1 MTSIHFVVHPLPGTE
16 DQLNDRVLELGYA
29 RLREVSEKLNKYNL
43 NSQGN
48 SGYSEEDWAVPT
60 LQPLRPYCSLA
71 FVLLWPSAQM
81 MAEFVE
87 LVFQYNQ
94 TDWNWVNLITMMG
107 SETLGR
113 LAGNTLGSRWSS
125 GVGGSGGGSSG
136 RSSAGARDS
145 RRQTRVIRTGRDRG
159 SGLLGSQPQPV
170 IPASVIPEELI
181 SQAQVVLQ
189 GKSRSVIIRELQRTN
204 LDVNLAVNNLLS
216 RDDEDGDDG
225 DDTASE
231 SYLPGEDLMSL
242 LDADIHS
249 AHPSVIID
257 ADAMFSEDISYFGY
271 PSFRRSSLSRLGSSR
286 ERDSELLRERESV
299 LRLRE
304 RRWLDG
310 ASFDNERGS
319 TSKEGEPNP
328 DKKNTPVQ
336 SPVSLGEDL
345 QWWPDKDGTKFT
357 CIGALY
363 SELLAV
369 SSKGELYQWRWSEPE
384 PYRNA
389 QNPSLHHPRAA
400 FLGLTNEKIVLLS
413 ANSIRAT
420 VATENN
426 KVATWV
432 DETLS
437 SVASKLEHTAQ
448 TYSELQ
454 GERIVSLHCCALYTC
469 AQLENNLY
477 WWGVVP
483 FSQRKKMLEKARA
496 KNKKP
501 KSSAGISSM
510 PNITVGTQV
519 CLRNNP
525 LYHAGAVAFSISAG
539 IPKVGV
545 LMESVWNMNDSC
557 RFQLRSPESLKSLEK
572 ASKTL
577 ETKPESK
584 QEPVKTEMGPPPSPA
599 STCSDASSI
608 ASSASMPY
616 KRRRSTPA
624 PKEEEKVNEE
634 QWSLRDVV
642 FVEDVKNVPVGK
654 VLKVDGAYVA
664 VKFPGTS
671 TNTNCPNSSGPDAD
685 PSSLL
690 QDCRLLRIDELQV
703 VKTGG
708 TPKVP
713 DCFQRAPK
721 KLCIPEKT
729 EILAVNVD
737 SKGVHAVLKTGN
749 WVRYCIFDLAT
760 GKAEQENNFP
770 TSSIAFLG
778 QNERNVAIF
787 TAGQESPIILRDG
800 NGTIYPMAKDCMGGI
815 RDPDWLD
822 LPPISSLGMGVHS
835 LINLPAN
842 STIKKKAAI
851 IIMAVEKQT
860 LMQHILR
867 CDYEACRQY
876 LVNLEQ
882 AVVLEQNL
890 QMLQTFISHRCDGNR
905 NILHACVSVC
915 FPTSNKETKEEE
927 EAERSERNTFAE
939 RLSAVEAIAN
949 AISVVSSNGPGNRAG
964 SSSSRSLR
972 LREMMRR
979 SLRAAGLGRHEA
991 GAPSSDHQDPVSP
1004 PIAPPSWVPD
1014 PPSMDPD
1021 GDIDFILAPAVG
1033 SLTTAAT
1040 GSGQGPSTST
1050 IPGPSTEPSVVES
1063 KDRKANAHFILKL
1076 LCDSAVLQP
1085 HLRELLSAKDARGM
1099 TPFMSAVSGRAY
1111 PAAITI
1117 LETAQKIAKAEVSA
1131 SEKEE
1136 DVFMEM
1142 VCPSGTNPD
1151 DSPLYVLCCNDTC
1164 SFTWTGAEHINQD
1177 IFECRTCGLLESL
1190 CCCTECARVC
1200 HKGHDCKG
1208 EHLLLFLVQTVARQT
1223 VEHCQYRPPR
1233 IREDRNRKTA
1243 SPEDSDMPDHDL
1255 EPPRF
1260 AQLALER
1267 VLQDWNALRSMIM
1280 FGSQENKDPLSA
1292 SSRIGHLLP
1301 EEQVYLNQQS
1311 GTIRLDCFTHCL
1323 IVKCTADILLLDTLL
1338 GTLVKELQ
1346 NKYTP
1351 GRREEAI
1358 AVTMR
1363 FLRSVA
1369 RVFVILSVE
1378 MASSKKKNN
1387 FIPQPIGKCKR
1398 VFQALLPYA
1407 VEELCNVAESLI
1419 VPVRMGI
1426 ARPTAPFTL
1435 ASTSI
1440 DAMQGSEELF
1450 SVEPLP
1456 PRPSP
1461 DQPSSSSQSQSSY
1474 IIRNPQQ
1481 RRISQSQPVRGR
1493 DEEQDDIVSA
1503 DVEEV
1508 EVVEGVA
1515 GEEDH
1520 HDEQE
1525 EHGEEN
1531 AEAEG
1536 HHDEHDED
1544 GSDMELDLLAAAETE
1559 SDSESNHSNQDNA
1572 SGRRSVVTAATA
1584 GSEAGASSVPAF
1596 FSEDDSQSNDS
1607 SDSDSSSSQ
1616 SDDIEQETFMLDEP
1630 LERTTNSSHASGA
1643 AQAPRSMQWAVPS
1656 SAGLIY
1662 IDPSNL
1668 RRSGTISTSAAAAA
1682 AALEASNAS
1691 SYLTSA
1697 SSLARAYS
1705 IVIRQIS
1712 DLMGLIPKYNHLVYS
1727 QIPAAVKLTYQDAVN
1742 LQNYVEEKLIPTW
1755 NWMVSIMDSTE
1766 AQLRYGSALA
1776 SAGDPGHPNH
1786 PLHASQNSA
1795 RRERMTAREE
1805 ASLRTLEGRRR
1816 ATLLSARQGM
1826 MSARGDFLNY
1836 ALSLMRSHNDEH
1848 SDVLPVLDVCS
1859 LKHVAY
1865 VFQALIYWIKAMN
1878 QQTTLDTP
1886 QLERKRTRE
1895 LLELGIDNEDSEH
1908 ENDDDTSQSATLNDK
1923 DDESLPAETGQTH
1936 PFFRRSDSMTFL
1948 GCIPPNP
1955 FEVPLAEA
1963 IPLAD
1968 QPHLLQPNARKEDL
1982 FGRPSQGLY
1991 SSSTGSGKCLV
2002 EVTMDRNCL
2011 EVLPT
2016 KMSYAANLKNVMNMQ
2031 NRQKK
2036 EGEDQGVLTAEAES
2050 TKPGPSAH
2058 DVAAQLK
2065 SSLLAEIGLTESEG
2079 PPLTSFRPQC
2089 SFMGM
2094 VISHD
2099 MLLGRWRLSLE
2110 LFGRVFME
2118 DVGAEPGS
2126 ILTELGGF
2134 EVKESKFRREM
2145 EKLRNQ
2151 QSRDLSLEVKVDR
2164 DRDLLIQQTMRQLNN
2179 HFGRRCATTPMAV
2192 HRVKVTFKDEPGEG
2206 SGVARSFYTA
2216 IAQAF
2221 LSNEKLPNLDC
2232 IQNANKGTHTSL
2244 MQRLRNRGER
2254 DREREREREMRR
2266 SSGLRA
2272 GSRRDRDRDFRRQ
2285 LSIDTRPFRPASE
2298 GNPSDDPDPLP
2309 AHRQALGERLYPRV
2323 QAMQPAFAS
2332 KITGMLLELSP
2343 AQLLLLLASE
2353 DSLRARVDEAMEL
2366 IIAHGRENG
2375 ADSIL
2380 DLGLLDSSE
2389 KVQENRKR
2397 HGSSRSVVD
2406 MDLDDTDDG
2415 DDNAPLFYQPGK
2427 RGFYTPRPGK
2437 NTEARLNCFRNIG
2450 RILGLCLLQNEL
2462 CPITLNRHVIKVLLG
2477 RKVNWHDFAFF
2488 DPVMYESLRQL
2499 ILASQSSDADAVFS
2513 AMDLAFAIDL
2523 CKEEGGGQVEL
2534 IPNGVN
2540 IPVTPQNVYEYVRKY
2555 AEHRMLVVAEQP
2567 LHAMRKG
2574 LLDVL
2579 PKNSLEDLTAEDFR
2593 LLVNGC
2599 GEVNVQMLISFTS
2612 FNDESGENA
2621 EKLLQFKRWFWSIVE
2636 KMSMAERQ
2644 DLVYFWTSSPS
2655 LPASEEG
2662 FQPMPSITIRP
2673 PDDQHLPT
2681 ANTCISRLYVPLY
2694 SSKQILKQKLL
2705 LAIKT
2710 KNFGFV

>member
-16 DQLNDRVLELGYA
+16 DQLNDSHPPLNVLEQAAIRQCVVGPNHAAFLLEDGRICRIGFIVQPERLELGKPDG
-29 RLREVSEKLNKYNL
+29 SDGSKL
-43 NSQGN
+43 S
-48 SGYSEEDWAVPT
+48 SGSGT
-60 LQPLRPYCSLA
+60 GRTSRPGRTSDPPWFL
-71 FVLLWPSAQM
+71 S
-81 MAEFVE
+81 
-87 LVFQYNQ
+87 
-94 TDWNWVNLITMMG
+94 G
-107 SETLGR
+107 SDTLGR

-125 GVGGSGGGSSG
+125 SVNGSGGGGSSG
-136 RSSAGARDS
+136 RSSTAARDS

-310 ASFDNERGS
+310 ASFDAERGS
-319 TSKEGEPNP
+319 TSREGEPSL
-328 DKKNTPVQ
+328 DKKTIPVQ
-336 SPVSLGEDL
+336 SPVSLTEEL
-345 QWWPDKDGTKFT
+345 QWWSDKDGAKFVS
-357 CIGALY
+357 IGALY
-363 SELLAV
+363 SELVAV
-369 SSKGELYQWRWSEPE
+369 SSKGELYQWKWNEAE
-384 PYRNA
+384 PYRNS
-389 QNPSLHHPRAA
+389 Q
-400 FLGLTNEKIVLLS
+400 
-413 ANSIRAT
+413 
-420 VATENN
+420 
-426 KVATWV
+426 VATWV
-432 DETLS
+432 DDTLS
-437 SVASKLEHTAQ
+437 SVASKLEHGTQ
-448 TYSELQ
+448 TFSELQ

-469 AQLENNLY
+469 AQLENSLY

-496 KNKKP
+496 KNKKA

-510 PNITVGTQV
+510 PNITVGTQI

-525 LYHAGAVAFSISAG
+525 LYHAGAVAFSINAG

-557 RFQLRSPESLKSLEK
+557 RFQLRSPESLKNLEK
-572 ASKTL
+572 TNKTI
-577 ETKPESK
+577 ETKAENKPES
-584 QEPVKTEMGPPPSPA
+584 VKTEMGPPPSPA
-599 STCSDASSI
+599 STCSDTSSI
-608 ASSASMPY
+608 ASSASLPY

-634 QWSLRDVV
+634 QWPLR
-642 FVEDVKNVPVGK
+642 E

-671 TNTNCPNSSGPDAD
+671 STVSNQSTVASDSD

-713 DCFQRAPK
+713 DCFQRTPK
-721 KLCIPEKT
+721 KLCIPEKA

-737 SKGVHAVLKTGN
+737 SKGVHAVLKTGS
-749 WVRYCIFDLAT
+749 WVRYCIFDLAS

-770 TSSIAFLG
+770 TSSLAFLG

-787 TAGQESPIILRDG
+787 TAGQESPIILKDG

-835 LINLPAN
+835 LTNLPAN
-842 STIKKKAAI
+842 STMKKKAAV

-876 LVNLEQ
+876 LMNLEQ
-882 AVVLEQNL
+882 AVLLEQTPQALNTL
-890 QMLQTFISHRCDGNR
+890 LGHRCDGNR

-949 AISVVSSNGPGNRAG
+949 AISVVSSNSSGNRTG

-979 SLRAAGLGRHEA
+979 SLRAAGLGRHES
-991 GAPSSDHQDPVSP
+991 GPSSSDHQDPVSP

-1014 PPSMDPD
+1014 PPPMDPD

-1033 SLTTAAT
+1033 SLTTAST
-1040 GSGQGPSTST
+1040 GTNQGPSTST
-1050 IPGPSTEPSVVES
+1050 IPGPSSESSVVES
-1063 KDRKANAHFILKL
+1063 KDRKVNAHLILKL
-1076 LCDSAVLQP
+1076 MCESVGLRP
-1085 HLRELLSAKDARGM
+1085 YLRELLSAKDARGM
-1099 TPFMSAVSGRAY
+1099 TPFMLAVSGRAY

-1117 LETAQKIAKAEVSA
+1117 LEAAQKIAKGDPSS
-1131 SEKEE
+1131 SEKE
-1136 DVFMEM
+1136 DVLFMEM

-1151 DSPLYVLCCNDTC
+1151 DSPLLK
-1164 SFTWTGAEHINQD
+1164 
-1177 IFECRTCGLLESL
+1177 RTSPTAYCDCWEKCKCKTLIAGQKSARLDLLYRLLTTTNLVTMPNS
-1190 CCCTECARVC
+1190 R
-1200 HKGHDCKG
+1200 G

-1243 SPEDSDMPDHDL
+1243 NAEDSDMPDHDL

-1267 VLQDWNALRSMIM
+1267 VLQDWNALKSMIM
-1280 FGSQENKDPLSA
+1280 FGSQENKDPYVVIFLS
-1292 SSRIGHLLP
+1292 
-1301 EEQVYLNQQS
+1301 YL
-1311 GTIRLDCFTHCL
+1311 
-1323 IVKCTADILLLDTLL
+1323 ILRYVVFLSNHTLL

-1358 AVTMR
+1358 NVTMR

-1378 MASSKKKNN
+1378 MASSKKKNT

-1461 DQPSSSSQSQSSY
+1461 DQSSNTSQSQSSY

-1525 EHGEEN
+1525 EQGEEN
-1531 AEAEG
+1531 TEAEG
-1536 HHDEHDED
+1536 QHDEHDED

-1616 SDDIEQETFMLDEP
+1616 SDDVENETFLIEP
-1630 LERTTNSSHASGA
+1630 LERTTNSPYANSA
-1643 AQAPRSMQWAVPS
+1643 AQAPRSMQWAVRSTQNQRTTSNTPS
-1656 SAGLIY
+1656 STSTPAASSTGLIY

-1668 RRSGTISTSAAAAA
+1668 RRSGAISTSAAAAA
-1682 AALEASNAS
+1682 AALEASNSS

-1727 QIPAAVKLTYQDAVN
+1727 QIPSAVKLTYQDAVN
-1742 LQNYVEEKLIPTW
+1742 LQSYVEEKLIPTW

-1766 AQLRYGSALA
+1766 AQLRYGSAIS
-1776 SAGDPGHPNH
+1776 SAGDPGHPSH
-1786 PLHASQNSA
+1786 PLHASQSSA

-1805 ASLRTLEGRRR
+1805 ASLRTLESR
-1816 ATLLSARQGM
+1816 
-1826 MSARGDFLNY
+1826 
-1836 ALSLMRSHNDEH
+1836 
-1848 SDVLPVLDVCS
+1848 
-1859 LKHVAY
+1859 
-1865 VFQALIYWIKAMN
+1865 
-1878 QQTTLDTP
+1878 
-1886 QLERKRTRE
+1886 RTRE
-1895 LLELGIDNEDSEH
+1895 LLELGLDNEDSEH
-1908 ENDDDTSQSATLNDK
+1908 ENDDDTNQSSTLNDK
-1923 DDESLPAETGQTH
+1923 DEESIPAESGQNH

-1955 FEVPLAEA
+1955 FEVPLAEG

-1991 SSSTGSGKCLV
+1991 SSSYNTSKGLM
-2002 EVTMDRNCL
+2002 EVTVDRNCL

-2016 KMSYAANLKNVMNMQ
+2016 KMSYSANMKNVMSMQ
-2031 NRQKK
+2031 SRQKVSS
-2036 EGEDQGVLTAEAES
+2036 EQMLPEEETES

-2058 DVAAQLK
+2058 DLAAQLK

-2079 PPLTSFRPQC
+2079 PPLTSFRPHC

-2151 QSRDLSLEVKVDR
+2151 QSRDLALEVDR
-2164 DRDLLIQQTMRQLNN
+2164 DRDLLIQQTMRQLNS
-2179 HFGRRCATTPMAV
+2179 HFGRRCTTTPMAV

-2232 IQNANKGTHTSL
+2232 IQNASKGMQTSNL
-2244 MQRLRNRGER
+2244 MQRLRNR
-2254 DREREREREMRR
+2254 DRERERR
-2266 SSGLRA
+2266 SGGLRA
-2272 GSRRDRDRDFRRQ
+2272 GSRRDRDRDSRRQ

-2298 GNPSDDPDPLP
+2298 GNPSDDADPLP

-2366 IIAHGRENG
+2366 ILAHGRENG

-2380 DLGLLDSSE
+2380 DLGLLDTSDKSQ
-2389 KVQENRKR
+2389 QENRKR

-2406 MDLDDTDDG
+2406 MELDDADDG

-2427 RGFYTPRPGK
+2427 RGFYSPRPGK

-2499 ILASQSSDADAVFS
+2499 ILASQSTDAEAVFA

-2534 IPNGVN
+2534 LSGGVN
-2540 IPVTPQNVYEYVRKY
+2540 IPVTPLNVYEYVRKY

-2612 FNDESGENA
+2612 FNDESGETA

-2636 KMSMAERQ
+2636 KMSITERQ